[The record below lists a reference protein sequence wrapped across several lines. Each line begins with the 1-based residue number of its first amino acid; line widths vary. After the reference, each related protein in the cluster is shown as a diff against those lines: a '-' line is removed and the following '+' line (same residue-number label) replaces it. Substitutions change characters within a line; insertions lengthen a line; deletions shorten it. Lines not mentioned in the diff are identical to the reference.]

1 MSPPADEGSAPV
13 PPFIP
18 AAVEEA
24 PAHRARRVRVVL
36 PVIMAG
42 LVMGGFF
49 LWDKARRVNTAT
61 AAATSSDNSPDRP
74 PEFDSSLTDRRAFDQ
89 AAQMF
94 HDSAFDAPH
103 PPVSDFDDLME
114 VAAPPDAPSPG
125 EVSAS
130 FELAMRHVAMG
141 RHAAAIPL
149 LEQIVAGDPRHLKAL
164 STLGVAYA
172 ETDRLDDA
180 KRVRESLARIDA
192 NSASL
197 LGMLIRARSPEA
209 KIVDR
214 GARSMR

>member
-1 MSPPADEGSAPV
+1 MSPQTDEGSAPV

-18 AAVEEA
+18 AAVEDA
-24 PAHRARRVRVVL
+24 PARRPRRVRVVL
-36 PVIMAG
+36 PVILAG
-42 LVMGGFF
+42 LVVGGFF
-49 LWDKARRVNTAT
+49 IWDKARRVNAAA
-61 AAATSSDNSPDRP
+61 AAATSSDTSPDRP
-74 PEFDSSLTDRRAFDQ
+74 PEFDTSLTDHRAFDQ

-94 HDSAFDAPH
+94 HDAAFDAPN
-103 PPVSDFDDLME
+103 PPVSDFDDLIE
-114 VAAPPDAPSPG
+114 VSAAPSPG

-130 FELAMRHVAMG
+130 FEQAMRQVAMG

-149 LEQIVAGDPRHLKAL
+149 LEVIVAADPRHVKAL

-209 KIVDR
+209 KIVNR
-214 GARSMR
+214 GARSVR